1 MAFKRGGGTA
11 KRRAFLSVEAE
22 QGIAVVMKD
31 SHFLRFPIIIRR
43 DGGGEEN
50 SWNEAERERE
60 NCEAQILTVSRRG
73 KKDEFPTEQYLP
85 LLASSSV
92 IGLGV
97 VTKGASFVACRHC

>member
-50 SWNEAERERE
+50 SWNEAERE

-73 KKDEFPTEQYLP
+73 KKDKFPAEQYLP

>member
-60 NCEAQILTVSRRG
+60 RELRSANIDRLS
-73 KKDEFPTEQYLP
+73 
-85 LLASSSV
+85 
-92 IGLGV
+92 
-97 VTKGASFVACRHC
+97 KG

>member
-1 MAFKRGGGTA
+1 MPIEG
-11 KRRAFLSVEAE
+11 E

-50 SWNEAERERE
+50 SWNETGRERERKRE

-73 KKDEFPTEQYLP
+73 KKDEFPAEQYLP

>member
-50 SWNEAERERE
+50 SWNEAERE

-73 KKDEFPTEQYLP
+73 KKDEFPAEQYLP